1 MEQHLPL
8 LYGIIE
14 NNLNRGSS
22 AMKSTGTKY
31 PPLYVVSGG
40 VGASGEQLTRTA
52 LAQFENADIPVIIV
66 PHVREVAQIE
76 DIVKK
81 AAAAGGTILHTLVD
95 LELRQA
101 MTRQAR
107 DRNVVA
113 IDGMGQL
120 LSRLA
125 KVLGQEPQGQPGLYR
140 QLRQDYFERVAAIE
154 YTVAHDDGRRPD
166 EWHLAEIML
175 VGVSR
180 VGKTPLSMYLS
191 TLGWKVANYPLV
203 REVEPPKELFKLD
216 PSRVVGLLIDPGQL
230 VTHRQQRQRRLGVS
244 NKSPYTNPVDLF
256 EEIEEA
262 KKLFRRHGFAIIN
275 VTDKPIEES
284 ADEVIA
290 LINRRLNTTA

>member
-1 MEQHLPL
+1 MQ
-8 LYGIIE
+8 
-14 NNLNRGSS
+14 
-22 AMKSTGTKY
+22 STDAKY

-40 VGASGEQLTRTA
+40 VGASGEQLTQTA
-52 LAQFENADIPVIIV
+52 LAQFENPDIPVIIV
-66 PHVREVAQIE
+66 PYVRKVAQIK
-76 DIVKK
+76 DVVKK
-81 AAAAGGTILHTLVD
+81 AAASDGTILHTLVD

-101 MTRQAR
+101 MIRQAH

-120 LSRLA
+120 ISRLA
-125 KVLGQEPQGQPGLYR
+125 NVLEQEPQGQPGLYR
-140 QLRQDYFERVAAIE
+140 QLRQDYFDRVAAIE

-175 VGVSR
+175 IGVSR
-180 VGKTPLSMYLS
+180 AGKTPLSIYLS

-203 REVEPPKELFKLD
+203 KEVELPEELFKLD
-216 PSRVVGLLIDPGQL
+216 RRRVAGLVIDPGQL

-244 NKSPYTNPVDLF
+244 NKSSYTNPVDLF
-256 EEIEEA
+256 EEVKEA
-262 KKLFRRHGFAIIN
+262 KKLFRRHGFAIVN

-290 LINRRLNTTA
+290 LINRRLKSDK

>member
-1 MEQHLPL
+1 
-8 LYGIIE
+8 
-14 NNLNRGSS
+14 
-22 AMKSTGTKY
+22 MKATGKKH
-31 PPLYVVSGG
+31 PPIYVVSGG

-52 LAQFENADIPVIIV
+52 LAQFEHPDIPVIIV
-66 PHVREVAQIE
+66 PHVREIAQIE
-76 DIVKK
+76 DVVKK
-81 AAAAGGTILHTLVD
+81 AATTGGTILHTLVD

-101 MTRQAR
+101 MTHQAR

-113 IDGMGQL
+113 IDAMGQL

-140 QLRQDYFERVAAIE
+140 QLRQDYFDRVDAIE
-154 YTVAHDDGRRPD
+154 YTVAHDDGHRPD

-191 TLGWKVANYPLV
+191 TLGWKVANWPLV
-203 REVEPPKELFKLD
+203 KGVEPPPELFKLD
-216 PSRVVGLLIDPGQL
+216 PRRVAGLIIDPGQL

-244 NKSPYTNPVDLF
+244 NKSSYTNPVDLF
-256 EEIEEA
+256 DEVEEA
-262 KKLFRRHGFAIIN
+262 KKLFRRRGFATVN

-284 ADEVIA
+284 ADEVLS
-290 LINRRLNTTA
+290 LISRRLNFDK

>member
-1 MEQHLPL
+1 
-8 LYGIIE
+8 
-14 NNLNRGSS
+14 
-22 AMKSTGTKY
+22 MKSTDAKY

-40 VGASGEQLTRTA
+40 VGASGEQLAHTA
-52 LAQFENADIPVIIV
+52 LAQFENPDIPIIIV
-66 PHVREVAQIE
+66 SHVHEITQIE
-76 DIVKK
+76 DVVKK
-81 AAAAGGTILHTLVD
+81 AAGSNGTILHTLVD

-101 MTRQAR
+101 MIRQAR

-140 QLRQDYFERVAAIE
+140 QLRQDYFDRVAAIE
-154 YTVAHDDGRRPD
+154 YTVAHDDGHRSD

-180 VGKTPLSMYLS
+180 AGKTPLSIYLS
-191 TLGWKVANYPLV
+191 TLGWKVANMPLV
-203 REVEPPKELFKLD
+203 KEVELPQELFKLD
-216 PSRVVGLLIDPGQL
+216 RRRVVGLIIDPGQL
-230 VTHRQQRQRRLGVS
+230 VTHQQQRQRRLGVS
-244 NKSPYTNPVDLF
+244 NKSSYTNPVDLF
-256 EEIEEA
+256 EEVEEA
-262 KKLFRRHGFAIIN
+262 RKLFRRHGFALVN

-290 LINRRLNTTA
+290 LINRRLKSSK

>member
-1 MEQHLPL
+1 
-8 LYGIIE
+8 
-14 NNLNRGSS
+14 
-22 AMKSTGTKY
+22 MKAVDKKH
-31 PPLYVVSGG
+31 PPIYVVSGG

-52 LAQFENADIPVIIV
+52 LAQFENPDIAVIIV
-66 PHVREVAQIE
+66 PHVREVAQVE
-76 DIVKK
+76 DVVKK
-81 AAAAGGTILHTLVD
+81 AATAGGTVLHTLVD
-95 LELRQA
+95 LDLRQA
-101 MTRQAR
+101 LIHQAH

-113 IDGMGQL
+113 IDAMGQL

-140 QLRQDYFERVAAIE
+140 QLRQDYFDRVAAIE
-154 YTVAHDDGRRPD
+154 FTVAHDDGHRPD

-203 REVEPPKELFKLD
+203 KEVEPPKELFELD
-216 PSRVVGLLIDPGQL
+216 PRRVVGLVIDPGQL

-244 NKSPYTNPVDLF
+244 NKSAYTNPVDLF
-256 EEIEEA
+256 EEVEEA
-262 KKLFRRHGFAIIN
+262 KKLFRRHGFAIVN

-284 ADEVIA
+284 ADEVLA
-290 LINRRLNTTA
+290 LINRRLNFDG

>member
-1 MEQHLPL
+1 
-8 LYGIIE
+8 
-14 NNLNRGSS
+14 
-22 AMKSTGTKY
+22 MKTTDKKH
-31 PPLYVVSGG
+31 PPVYVVSGG

-52 LAQFENADIPVIIV
+52 LAQFENPAIPVIIV
-66 PHVREVAQIE
+66 SHVREIAQIE
-76 DIVKK
+76 DVVKK
-81 AAAAGGTILHTLVD
+81 AATTGGTILHTLVD

-113 IDGMGQL
+113 IDAMGQL

-140 QLRQDYFERVAAIE
+140 QLRQDYFDRVAAIE
-154 YTVAHDDGRRPD
+154 YTVAHDDGHRPD
-166 EWHLAEIML
+166 EWHQAEIML

-203 REVEPPKELFKLD
+203 KNVEPPQALFKLD
-216 PSRVVGLLIDPGQL
+216 TRRVVGLIIDPGQL

-244 NKSPYTNPVDLF
+244 NKSPYTNPVELF

-262 KKLFRRHGFAIIN
+262 HKLCRRHGFAIVN

-284 ADEVIA
+284 ADEVIT
-290 LINRRLNTTA
+290 LINRRLKTNP